1 MAYSQ
6 MTALLTLALRK
17 VWQYR
22 TTRRVVF
29 GFTFFLIY
37 TVILAL
43 PHLSSLETLE
53 VGQKSQKDIKSPITK
68 EIVDEE
74 RTRLAREQKLNAT
87 PPVYTHDPNVA
98 GRSQRD
104 IDQLFKAVADYQ
116 RTGGEPASPSEQASS
131 GAPAEQRRW
140 DQLKVQMNVPIPDN
154 LLRKLVSMRPESLA
168 FIQTETQNQIADLSG
183 MPGLTDTLDEMPEGM
198 PLTRTAGRVLPYSL
212 QEARAIVLE
221 RIDGS
226 VLTQESKEILRNL
239 IPLFLRPNSTLDVDA
254 TKRLR
259 NEVRQSV
266 APITFLVRKDDVIV
280 RAGDIVTDEQI
291 QLLSQL
297 ELLRT
302 GSAWLKPAGTAL
314 MVLLNM
320 MIVLWYLRTYRRDLY
335 LDERMLLLLALM
347 SMLSLL
353 TARSIAS
360 INLHEQREIY
370 NQLLYMIPAATGP
383 MLIAILL
390 DTRVAIFMS
399 FVLSIFI
406 GVIADGSIPHAIVA
420 WIGSL
425 VGVYSVSRFSQ
436 RMDFARAGL
445 TMAVANALTV
455 FALGLA
461 TGVKIPVIA
470 TYGLPV
476 ALVNGILS
484 SVFMI
489 GSLPYLESAFKL
501 TTSVKL
507 LELANPNHPL
517 LRRLLMEAPGTYHHS
532 LLVGNLGEAA
542 AEMIGA
548 DALLVRLGAY
558 YHDVGKIRRPAF
570 FIENQAQGQNPHD
583 KIAPSLSTLIITSH
597 VKDGAELCRE
607 AGLPSQVIDLVEQH
621 HGNTLVSYFYH
632 RAREADRTESVQEG
646 DFRYDGPKP
655 QSKEAALVMLADTV
669 EAAVRS
675 LPQPTSGK
683 IEGLVRK
690 LIREK
695 LNDGQLEECDLTFK
709 DLDRIAQAFC
719 RVFNGIYHTRIEYPE
734 GVSKELDG
742 RKRSGTVYSG

>member
-6 MTALLTLALRK
+6 ITALLTLALRK
-17 VWQYR
+17 IWQYR
-22 TTRRVVF
+22 TTRRIVY

-53 VGQKSQKDIKSPITK
+53 AGQKSQKDIKSPITK

-74 RTRLAREQKLNAT
+74 RTRLAREQKVNAT
-87 PPVYTHDPNVA
+87 PPVYTHDPNVT

-104 IDQLFKAVADYQ
+104 IDQFFKSIADYQ
-116 RTGGEPASPSEQASS
+116 RAGTESANADPASS
-131 GAPAEQRRW
+131 GTAAEQRRW
-140 DQLKVQMNVPIPDN
+140 EQLKVQMNVAAPET
-154 LLRKLVSMRPESLA
+154 LLRKLVSLRPESLA
-168 FIQTETQNQIADLSG
+168 FIQTETQNQISDMLS
-183 MPGLTDTLDEMPEGM
+183 MPGLTETLDEMPQGM
-198 PLTRTAGRVLPYSL
+198 PLTRAAGRVLPYSI
-212 QEARAIVLE
+212 QEAHAIVLE
-221 RIDGS
+221 RIDNS
-226 VLTQESKEILRNL
+226 VLTQESKEILRTL
-239 IPLFLRPNSTLDVDA
+239 IPLFLRANSTLDVDA

-259 NEVRQSV
+259 SEVRQSV
-266 APITFLVRKDDVIV
+266 APITFLIRKDDVIV
-280 RAGDIVTDEQI
+280 RAGDIVSDEQI
-291 QLLSQL
+291 QLLAQL

-302 GSAWLKPAGTAL
+302 GDAWLKPLGMAL
-314 MVLLNM
+314 LVLLNM
-320 MIVLWYLRTYRRDLY
+320 TITLWYLRTYRRDFY
-335 LDERMLLLLALM
+335 LDERMLLLLGLM
-347 SMLSLL
+347 AMMTLL
-353 TARSIAS
+353 TARIVAS
-360 INLHEQREIY
+360 INLHEQRAIY
-370 NQLLYMIPAATGP
+370 DQLLYVIPAATGP

-390 DTRVAIFMS
+390 DSRVAIFMS
-399 FVLSIFI
+399 AVLSVFI
-406 GVIADGSIPHAIVA
+406 GIITDASIPHAIVA

-436 RMDFARAGL
+436 RMDFARSGL
-445 TMAVANALTV
+445 IMAVANALTV
-455 FALGLA
+455 FAIGLA
-461 TGVKIPVIA
+461 AGVKLPIVA
-470 TYGLPV
+470 TYGLPMAV
-476 ALVNGILS
+476 VNGILS

-570 FIENQAQGQNPHD
+570 FIENQAPGQNPHD

-607 AGLPSQVIDLVEQH
+607 AGLPPQVVDLVEQH
-621 HGNTLVSYFYH
+621 HGNTLVSFFYH

-646 DFRYDGPKP
+646 DFRYEGPKP

-675 LPQPTSGK
+675 LSQPTSGK

-690 LIREK
+690 LIKEK

-709 DLDRIAQAFC
+709 DLDRVAQAFC